1 MYVIGI
7 GGFKRSGKDTFGR
20 LLKEAAEQ
28 RDVDV
33 KVTAFAEPLRRAAAA
48 AYGYGTDTSAF
59 TQAETKDLVNT
70 RWGITPRQMLINVGE
85 AMRAIDPEHWVKL
98 WRPRY
103 TNPNT
108 LVVVTDVRQINEA
121 VEVTGL
127 GGTLVL
133 VQRPGVEWD
142 GTAIEW
148 LAHHFAQPSH
158 THPESGHGPFSAVIR
173 NDGDVAS
180 LRRHA
185 DRIVRRVLDKATKKS

>member
-28 RDVDV
+28 RGILTRL
-33 KVTAFAEPLRRAAAA
+33 TAFAEPVRRAAAA
-48 AYGYGTDTSAF
+48 AYGYGTDTFNFVSS
-59 TQAETKDLVNT
+59 QTKDVVDAQ
-70 RWGITPRQMLINVGE
+70 WGITPRRMMINIGE
-85 AMRAIDPEHWVKL
+85 AMRANDPEHWVKL
-98 WRPRY
+98 WR
-103 TNPNT
+103 NSVADMKDA
-108 LVVVTDVRQINEA
+108 LVIVTDVRRLNEA
-121 VEVTGL
+121 VEVSGL
-127 GGTLVL
+127 HGTLVL
-133 VQRPGVEWD
+133 LQRPCVEWD

-148 LAHHFAQPSH
+148 MAHHFAQPS
-158 THPESGHGPFSAVIR
+158 TGHGPFSAVIK